1 MVVLTL
7 LSHYGHFHGDW
18 YQTIDTRSH
27 YKHMV
32 IDITLRTQGD
42 WYYICMY
49 TVNIWWLIS
58 HYGLIYDWYHT
69 NITFRTNTWRLI
81 SLISHYGHIHGE
93 RDGGAVRGIP
103 AHVPSVQHLQG
114 SVPLRLADPVVWLQ
128 VLSHITREVPLQ
140 RHVGGSNCS
149 TQQALGNPP
158 LPQRLH
164 QITWHGQSGDREG
177 FWGTTEGFW
186 GDDGPRGVV
195 SPVVSPVFVEEV
207 KYQGTNQ

>member
-1 MVVLTL
+1 MMQ
-7 LSHYGHFHGDW
+7 DW
-18 YQTIDTRSH
+18 YHTN
-27 YKHMV
+27 
-32 IDITLRTQGD
+32 ITFRTN
-42 WYYICMY
+42 
-49 TVNIWWLIS
+49 TWWLISLIS
-58 HYGLIYDWYHT
+58 HYGLIYDDWYHT

-158 LPQRLH
+158 FPQRLH